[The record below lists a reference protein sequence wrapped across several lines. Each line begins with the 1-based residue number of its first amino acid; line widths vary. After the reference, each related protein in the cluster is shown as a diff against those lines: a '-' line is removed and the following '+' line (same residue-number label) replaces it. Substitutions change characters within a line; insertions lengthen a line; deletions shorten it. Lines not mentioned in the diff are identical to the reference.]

1 LRSREEAQMSGL
13 PDFYELRAWLW
24 QPNPLGMFDE

>member
-1 LRSREEAQMSGL
+1 MSGL

-24 QPNPLGMFDE
+24 QPNALGMFDE